1 MSTSRKKARSIA
13 ASCGSVVAGCECC
26 FSVMR
31 GSVRRVSGVGGA
43 ASRLSSV
50 IRSRTTI
57 THRSHIDRTLSTTA
71 RGRLRAMSQNDW
83 LVRLPVFQGPLDL
96 LLFLVRRAEVD
107 IHDIPIHTLTDHYL
121 EYVRRLS
128 SVDIDLAG
136 EFLVMAATL
145 VEIKSRSL
153 APTATG
159 DEADNATNTNAGE
172 DPRSE
177 LIRQLLAYQKFRTA
191 AEILDVRRREFAQRA
206 PARVRPGSID
216 AQENA
221 NDGLDVDGVTA
232 QEFELEDLDLR
243 DLYAAFETIA
253 ASIDL
258 TRVGDHRVEY
268 DDTPIALH
276 QDDLVDRLS
285 RVTHNRLDLTT
296 VFEGR
301 THSERIGLFLALLE
315 LVRQGR
321 IHVKQD
327 DLDDQIEVTL
337 AVERGPDAPFATA
350 NTESNN

>member
-1 MSTSRKKARSIA
+1 MAHSSSSA
-13 ASCGSVVAGCECC
+13 A
-26 FSVMR
+26 
-31 GSVRRVSGVGGA
+31 
-43 ASRLSSV
+43 
-50 IRSRTTI
+50 
-57 THRSHIDRTLSTTA
+57 TA
-71 RGRLRAMSQNDW
+71 RGRLHAMSQNDW

-159 DEADNATNTNAGE
+159 DETDSASNASTSE

-206 PARVRPGSID
+206 PARVRPGAID
-216 AQENA
+216 VDESA
-221 NDGLDVDGVTA
+221 NDKVDDDGA
-232 QEFELEDLDLR
+232 SAPEFELEDLDLG

-258 TRVGDHRVEY
+258 TRVGDHRIEY
-268 DDTPIALH
+268 DDTPISLH
-276 QDDLVDRLS
+276 QDDLVDRLG
-285 RVTHNRLDLTT
+285 RVAQHRLALTT

-337 AVERGPDAPFATA
+337 TEVRGPDAPFANA
-350 NTESNN
+350 RTESNN

>member
-1 MSTSRKKARSIA
+1 
-13 ASCGSVVAGCECC
+13 
-26 FSVMR
+26 
-31 GSVRRVSGVGGA
+31 
-43 ASRLSSV
+43 
-50 IRSRTTI
+50 
-57 THRSHIDRTLSTTA
+57 
-71 RGRLRAMSQNDW
+71 MSQNDW

-107 IHDIPIHTLTDHYL
+107 IHEIEIRTLADQYL

-153 APTATG
+153 APAARPEGAEG
-159 DEADNATNTNAGE
+159 DAAAAPGD
-172 DPRSE
+172 DPRAE

-191 AEILDVRRREFAQRA
+191 GELLDARRREFAERA
-206 PARVRPGSID
+206 AARARPGAAEEPD
-216 AQENA
+216 EPEP
-221 NDGLDVDGVTA
+221 DD
-232 QEFELEDLDLR
+232 FELEELHLG
-243 DLYAAFETIA
+243 DLYAAFERIA

-268 DDTPIALH
+268 DDTPISLH
-276 QDDLVDRLS
+276 QEDLVDRLVRS
-285 RVTHNRLDLTT
+285 DARRLELAR

-301 THSERIGLFLALLE
+301 THGERIGLFLALLE

-321 IHVKQD
+321 VRVRQD

-337 AVERGPDAPFATA
+337 SEERGPDAPFATSDA
-350 NTESNN
+350 GAPAPDDASPGPNGSDQ